1 MHMAH
6 LPPGRSRP
14 TSCCMPC
21 NATPRTAS
29 LDATGLPAEDSWVLH
44 GPENDRTLGMRNA
57 LAYAMGR
64 AMGRYASRVVYAEL
78 FLVTA
83 SSVGACI
90 QRQLSNAVV
99 RSECTG

>member
-21 NATPRTAS
+21 HAAHPW
-29 LDATGLPAEDSWVLH
+29 LHATGLPAEDSWVLH

-90 QRQLSNAVV
+90 QSQLSNAVV
-99 RSECTG
+99 RSECTA